1 MSSKKSSK
9 SKDKTL
15 SPREIAAQ
23 QTREKVA
30 EAFNRL
36 GGNVSATAREL
47 GFSRGTIHH
56 HLRKIGHKKPVAGG
70 TIHGVVHSNAK
81 LPPVGQIKRYIL
93 TSAQNNT
100 HLHDKCWDNLLA
112 LAKFYDAEIK
122 VGTYSYNKNAY
133 GPLAV
138 KKGTFDGYDRN
149 VWYDQR
155 ILPFIVDGREELAN
169 GLVWCGEMNIIP
181 TANDPLEGL
190 ETYSGRKSAIF
201 PHSKISMRSIAT
213 MQGEGTKLNY
223 TTGTVTL
230 RNYIQK
236 KAGLKAEHHH
246 AYGAVLAEVNS
257 DGNWWVRQ
265 LELDNRNRIQDL
277 DVLVSNGE
285 VTTGNPIEAITWGD
299 IHATVTDPTVEKL
312 SIGKGGML
320 PVLKPKFQFIHD
332 LLEGVSFNHH
342 AAKNAHDKFKAFLR
356 GYDAV
361 TQELAETSTCLKN
374 YHTSVP
380 GTQTIVVDSNHDN
393 WLMRWLREHDY
404 RMDPRNAV
412 LFLEAQLEVFRQL
425 QGNNERF
432 HLVEWAMRKFG
443 TSDDIR
449 FLRQD
454 ESFTICG
461 KKIECG
467 QHGHLGPDGA
477 RGTPA
482 NLNKIGRKA
491 NTAHTHS
498 AGIHNGLYVA
508 GTSTKFQMDYNH
520 GPSSWSHSHIITYP
534 SGKRTIVT
542 MYAGRW
548 RA

>member
-9 SKDKTL
+9 SKVETPL
-15 SPREIAAQ
+15 SPRAIAAQ
-23 QTREKVA
+23 LMREKVA
-30 EAFNRL
+30 EVFNRL

-47 GFSRGTIHH
+47 NVTRGTIHH
-56 HLRKIGHKKPVAGG
+56 HIKKIGHKKPVAGG
-70 TIHGVVHSNAK
+70 TIRGIKHKNAA
-81 LPPVGQIKRYIL
+81 LPAKGEVKRYIL

-100 HLHDKCWDNLLA
+100 YLHDKLWVNLLA
-112 LAKFYDAEIK
+112 LAKFYNAEIK

-138 KKGTFDGYDRN
+138 KKGTFEGYDRE
-149 VWYDQR
+149 VWYDER
-155 ILPFIVDGREELAN
+155 IQQLISDDRIELAN
-169 GLVWCGEMNIIP
+169 GLTWCGEMNIIP
-181 TANDPLEGL
+181 TANDPLESL

-201 PHSKISMRSIAT
+201 PHAKISMRSIAT

-230 RNYIQK
+230 KNYIQK

-246 AYGAVLAEVNS
+246 TYGALLVEVNS
-257 DGNWWVRQ
+257 EGNWWVRQ
-265 LELDNRNRIQDL
+265 LEQDEQNSIQDL
-277 DVLVSNGE
+277 NVLVKAGV
-285 VTTGNPIEAITWGD
+285 VTEGVPVEALTWGD
-299 IHATVTDPTVEKL
+299 IHVTDLNKVVEQL
-312 SIGKGGML
+312 SIGKHGML
-320 PVLKPKFQFIHD
+320 ETLKPSYQFIHD

-342 AAKNAHDKFKAFLR
+342 ASKNAHDKFKAFLR
-356 GYDAV
+356 GYDVV
-361 TQELAETSTCLKN
+361 TQELKDTSGKLQEYMRPWVET
-374 YHTSVP
+374 V
-380 GTQTIVVDSNHDN
+380 VVDSNHDN

-404 RMDPRNAV
+404 RNDPRNAL
-412 LFLEAQLEVFRQL
+412 LFLEAQFEVFKQL
-425 QGNNERF
+425 EGKNERF
-432 HLVEWAMRKFG
+432 HLIEWAMRKFD
-443 TSDDIR
+443 TPDSVK

-467 QHGHLGPDGA
+467 MHGHLGPDGA
-477 RGTPA
+477 RGTPS

-498 AGIHNGLYVA
+498 AGIYNGLYVA
-508 GTSTKFQMDYNH
+508 GTSTNLQMSYNH
-520 GPSSWSHSHIITYP
+520 GPSSWSHSHIVTYP

-542 MYAGRW
+542 MYAGKW